1 MTRRTW
7 GEGSRGRSPNG
18 RFWGAYTL
26 ATGKRRYVYGKTKDE
41 RDARMDEL
49 LREIKAGRAVGS
61 KTLTVAQY
69 LSWWLEQR
77 QASGS
82 IKPGTLSHYRLYVD
96 KHLVP
101 SLGKHRLDKLS
112 PSKVQDYLNHE
123 AGVVKS
129 INTVHSIRATLRA
142 ALSHAERLELVGR
155 NVAKL
160 IEMPQRKQF
169 QVEPMDPHQASR
181 LIEESYDE
189 RLGSVYVVCAGLG
202 LRLGEALGL
211 CWSDLDFERKT
222 VHVWHQLRRVE
233 HVLAIVELKR
243 GVKHNRTLGMPV
255 FVCQALCHR
264 LVEQK
269 TEKLAAKVFEASDL
283 VFTRTNGRPVDGT
296 VLNHQFH
303 RFLTRIGLPQQRLHD
318 LRHLAASLAID
329 QGASLKEVSE
339 MLGHSQ
345 ISITADLYAHLY
357 EGTRKK
363 TAQRMDDA
371 ISGS

>member
-49 LREIKAGRAVGS
+49 LREIRAGRAVGS
-61 KTLTVAQY
+61 KTQTVAQY
-69 LSWWLEQR
+69 LAQWLLDRE
-77 QASGS
+77 ASGS

-101 SLGKHRLDKLS
+101 GLGKVRLDKLS
-112 PSKVQDYLNHE
+112 PSQVQVFLNRE
-123 AGVVKS
+123 AGVVNS

-160 IEMPQRKQF
+160 VEMPQRQRF
-169 QVEPMDPHQASR
+169 LVTPLQPVEARR
-181 LIEESYDE
+181 LISESYDE
-189 RLGSVYVVCAGLG
+189 PLGSVYVVCAGLG

-211 CWSDLDFERKT
+211 HWSDLDIERKS

-233 HVLAIVELKR
+233 HVLTIVELKR
-243 GVKHNRTLGMPV
+243 GVKHNRTLGIPV
-255 FVCQALCHR
+255 FVGEALHHR
-264 LVEQK
+264 RVVQK
-269 TEKLAAKVFEASDL
+269 TEQLAAEFFEVSDL
-283 VFTRTNGRPVDGT
+283 VFTRRDGRPVDGT

-357 EGTRKK
+357 EGARSK

-371 ISGS
+371 IGVK